1 MFWHIAVIL
10 VFFYFES
17 CLPAFSLPGTVWFD
31 NISSGYDGCQGVG
44 FRCQPRIRPKFST
57 PSNYL
62 WEFHPLSSRKMLRPM
77 VRVARLLERWSHAC
91 PQAQNRKEPR
101 TTWDLLGN
109 YRRQTLSM
117 CASFEWRHV
126 WTNWLP
132 GDTWR
137 MSGSVCWSVVFCMR
151 LIIDDVITAGTA
163 IREFLGCIWSCSCR
177 RWWLSSEC
185 VRMERVPSAAVP
197 WLSVATARHSAWI
210 HPFWIWEV
218 APMAAHY
225 MVLAIVRSMD
235 LLAAQSLGLQRF
247 SNAKSLVDLGG
258 LRATPKMKSC
268 IFVHVWRLRFQ
279 VQCWFEEGEQ
289 DVPKRVPFTWN
300 MVPDAD
306 GSNSG
311 AE

>member
-1 MFWHIAVIL
+1 MFWQIAVIL
-10 VFFYFES
+10 EVFYFES

-44 FRCQPRIRPKFST
+44 FCCQPRIRPKVST

-109 YRRQTLSM
+109 CRRQTLST

-132 GDTWR
+132 GDTWG

-210 HPFWIWEV
+210 HPFGFGKLHPWLHITWFLRLLGLWTCLQLR
-218 APMAAHY
+218 
-225 MVLAIVRSMD
+225 VLACNVSPMPSLWWILVAYVQLQKWR
-235 LLAAQSLGLQRF
+235 AAF
-247 SNAKSLVDLGG
+247 
-258 LRATPKMKSC
+258 SC
-268 IFVHVWRLRFQ
+268 IL
-279 VQCWFEEGEQ
+279 EGCVSRCNVERRWARRAKACALHMKY
-289 DVPKRVPFTWN
+289 VPN
-300 MVPDAD
+300 AD

-311 AE
+311 VE